1 MNKKQYN
8 NVIDWTLKH
17 EGQSEDSLEVT
28 RNICNEMGVALPQ
41 GDLPQVAEI
50 LATDDYMGWQSCTMK
65 DAQEAANSGIPAIGI
80 SDQRIVF
87 LAADDEDQPVAENSS
102 VMVLNANTPAYS
114 VDGLLYY
121 SYRNGQTTRVTV
133 NGWLF
138 VHTEPSISGR
148 IVNMPEGCDPDTWY
162 AFEGLSEINYYAEQ
176 AIANTNKVI
185 KGSKGE
191 LYDKNGRYWVAVGP
205 KVMNPS
211 HANNKPAMAEEMNY
225 GSRIEVKLKH
235 TSGKIYYLRAVVGDC
250 KRHTYPNGIY
260 QTGNAFPNGTE
271 QSPGNADGSVVEFIG
286 AKLTPGLNQFS
297 IESIIVEE

>member
-1 MNKKQYN
+1 MNKMQYN

-17 EGQSEDSLEVT
+17 EAQSEDSLEVT

-50 LATDDYMGWQSCTMK
+50 LATDDYMGWQSCTMQE
-65 DAQEAANSGIPAIGI
+65 AQEAANSGIPAIGI
-80 SDQRIVF
+80 SNQRIVF
-87 LAADDEDQPVAENSS
+87 LAADDEEQPLVETSS

-138 VHTEPSISGR
+138 LHTEPSISGR
-148 IVNMPEGCDPDTWY
+148 TVNMPEGCDPDTWY
-162 AFEGLSEINYYAEQ
+162 AFEGRSKINSLAQ
-176 AIANTNKVI
+176 DIIANTNKVI

-205 KVMNPS
+205 KVMNPNHS
-211 HANNKPAMAEEMNY
+211 NDKPSMAEEMNY
-225 GSRIEVKLKH
+225 GSKIEAKLKH

-250 KRHTYPNGIY
+250 KNHTYPNGIY
-260 QTGNAFPNGTE
+260 QTGRSFPNGE
-271 QSPGNADGSVVEFIG
+271 ENYPEHADGSVIEFIG
-286 AKLTPGLNQFS
+286 AALSKGLNQFS
-297 IESIIVEE
+297 IESIIVDE